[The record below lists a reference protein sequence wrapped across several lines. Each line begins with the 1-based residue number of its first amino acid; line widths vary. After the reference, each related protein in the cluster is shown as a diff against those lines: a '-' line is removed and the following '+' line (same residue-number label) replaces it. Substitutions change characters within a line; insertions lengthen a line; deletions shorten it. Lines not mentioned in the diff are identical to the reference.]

1 LAGSSHQLLGSA
13 SVFWRREA
21 ARQQAGDT
29 FDLKSFHARALN
41 LGPMG
46 LGQLRREL
54 AGA

>member
-1 LAGSSHQLLGSA
+1 VWLAA
-13 SVFWRREA
+13 REA
-21 ARQQAGDT
+21 AREQAGDA